1 MKKIMIAALA
11 LVTVLAFT
19 VPAMAGAINNKT
31 DNVLLGGSTTYDLS
45 NSVYMDYTADDSYA
59 DAQYYSLG
67 TVHSGGNR
75 MFVTTSET
83 SVIWW
88 KTTLKGTTGAPRVI
102 PSWTTGQFNTDGS
115 WDSL

>member
-11 LVTVLAFT
+11 LVTVLAFSM
-19 VPAMAGAINNKT
+19 PAMAAAINNAYS
-31 DNVLLGGSTTYDLS
+31 NVTLGGNAIYDLS
-45 NSVYMDYTADDSYA
+45 NAVYP
-59 DAQYYSLG
+59 QYYSLG

-88 KTTLKGTTGAPRVI
+88 KTCDKGTADSPIVNVT
-102 PSWTTGQFNTDGS
+102 WTTGDFTTD
-115 WDSL
+115 WTSL

>member
-11 LVTVLAFT
+11 LVTVLAFSA
-19 VPAMAGAINNKT
+19 PAMADAISNASG
-31 DNVLLGGSTTYDLS
+31 NVLLGGNALYDLS
-45 NSVYMDYTADDSYA
+45 NAVYMDYAADNYSNP
-59 DAQYYSLG
+59 QYYSLG

-88 KTTLKGTTGAPRVI
+88 KTCDKGTSDAPVVTVT
-102 PSWTTGQFNTDGS
+102 WTTGDFEGDGT
-115 WDSL
+115 WTSL

>member
-11 LVTVLAFT
+11 LVTVMAFS
-19 VPAMAGAINNKT
+19 VPAMAAAITNNSGGI
-31 DNVLLGGSTTYDLS
+31 VLGGNAIYDLS
-45 NSVYMDYTADDSYA
+45 NAVYMDYNMDNDQN
-59 DAQYYSLG
+59 AQYYSLG

-88 KTTLKGTTGAPRVI
+88 KTCDKGTSDSPVVNVT
-102 PSWTTGQFNTDGS
+102 WTTGQFESSD

>member
-1 MKKIMIAALA
+1 MKKIMIAAVA

-19 VPAMAGAINNKT
+19 VPAMAGAIDDKSDT
-31 DNVLLGGSTTYDLS
+31 VTFAGGITYDLS
-45 NSVYMDYTADDSYA
+45 NAVYLDYTTDDYS

-88 KTTLKGTTGAPRVI
+88 QSVNKGTSTAPNVTV
-102 PSWTTGQFNTDGS
+102 SWTTGQFPTE

>member
-1 MKKIMIAALA
+1 MKKLMIAALA

-19 VPAMAGAINNKT
+19 VPAMAGAINNEEG
-31 DNVLLGGSTTYDLS
+31 NVVIGGNAIYDLS
-45 NSVYMDYTADDSYA
+45 NSVYMDYTADDYA

-75 MFVTTSET
+75 LFVTTSET

-88 KTTLKGTTGAPRVI
+88 KTCDKGTQEAPNVI
-102 PSWTTGQFNTDGS
+102 VTWTTGSFTTNGE

>member
-11 LVTVLAFT
+11 LVTVLAFS
-19 VPAMAGAINNKT
+19 VPAMAAAVDDNF
-31 DNVLLGGSTTYDLS
+31 DNVLLGGTTTYDLS
-45 NSVYMDYTADDSYA
+45 NSVYLDYTANDYT

-88 KTTLKGTTGAPRVI
+88 QSVDKGTSTAPNVNV
-102 PSWTTGQFNTDGS
+102 SWTTGQFTS
-115 WDSL
+115 PWDSL

>member
-19 VPAMAGAINNKT
+19 VPAMAGAVDDKADT
-31 DNVLLGGSTTYDLS
+31 VVLGGNTTYDLS
-45 NSVYMDYTADDSYA
+45 NSVYLDYTTDDYA

-88 KTTLKGTTGAPRVI
+88 QTVGKGTSAAPNVNV
-102 PSWTTGQFNTDGS
+102 SWTTGNFSGTS
-115 WDSL
+115 WESL

>member
-11 LVTVLAFT
+11 LVTVLAFS
-19 VPAMAGAINNKT
+19 VPAMAGAIDDNT
-31 DNVLLGGSTTYDLS
+31 DNVLFGGVTTYDLS
-45 NSVYMDYTADDSYA
+45 NSVYIDYVANDYA

-88 KTTLKGTTGAPRVI
+88 QTVGKGTSTAPSVTV
-102 PSWTTGQFNTDGS
+102 SWTTGNFTGTA

>member
-1 MKKIMIAALA
+1 MKKIMIAALT

-19 VPAMAGAINNKT
+19 VPAMAGAVNDKT
-31 DNVLLGGSTTYDLS
+31 QTVTLGGNAVYDLS
-45 NSVYMDYTADDSYA
+45 NSVYVDYVADDYA
-59 DAQYYSLG
+59 DAQYFSLG

-88 KTTLKGTTGAPRVI
+88 QTVGKGTSSAPNVNV
-102 PSWTTGQFNTDGS
+102 SWTTGNFTGTS

>member
-11 LVTVLAFT
+11 LVTVLAFS
-19 VPAMAGAINNKT
+19 VPAMAAAINNA
-31 DNVLLGGSTTYDLS
+31 DGNIVLGGNAIYDLS
-45 NSVYMDYTADDSYA
+45 NAVYLDYAADNYSNP
-59 DAQYYSLG
+59 QYYSLG

-88 KTTLKGTTGAPRVI
+88 QTCDKGTANAPTVTVT
-102 PSWTTGQFNTDGS
+102 WTTGDFEGDGS

>member
-1 MKKIMIAALA
+1 MKKIMTAALA

-19 VPAMAGAINNKT
+19 VPAMAGAILDKPDT
-31 DNVLLGGSTTYDLS
+31 VTFAGDTTYDLS
-45 NSVYMDYTADDSYA
+45 NSVYMDYVAADSYT
-59 DAQYYSLG
+59 DAQYYSIG

-88 KTTLKGTTGAPRVI
+88 QTVIKGTTTSPNVT
-102 PSWTTGQFNTDGS
+102 PSWTTGQFPTA

>member
-11 LVTVLAFT
+11 LMTVLAFS
-19 VPAMAGAINNKT
+19 VPAMAGAVGDVDGNIN
-31 DNVLLGGSTTYDLS
+31 LGGNATYDLS
-45 NSVYMDYTADDSYA
+45 NSVYLDYNMDDDT
-59 DAQYYSLG
+59 DPQYFSLG

-88 KTTLKGTTGAPRVI
+88 QTCDKGTSTAPNVTVT
-102 PSWTTGQFNTDGS
+102 WTTGDFNTDGN
-115 WDSL
+115 WTSL

>member
-11 LVTVLAFT
+11 LVTVLAFS
-19 VPAMAGAINNKT
+19 VPAMAAAVSDNN
-31 DNVLLGGSTTYDLS
+31 DNVTLGGNTTYDLS
-45 NSVYMDYTADDSYA
+45 NSVYLDYIADDYT

-88 KTTLKGTTGAPRVI
+88 QTVGKGTSTAPNVNV
-102 PSWTTGQFNTDGS
+102 SWTTGQFTSDGN

>member
-1 MKKIMIAALA
+1 MKKIMIAAVA
-11 LVTVLAFT
+11 LVTLLAFT
-19 VPAMAGAINNKT
+19 VPAMAGAIN
-31 DNVLLGGSTTYDLS
+31 DQAQIVIFAGGITYDLS
-45 NSVYMDYTADDSYA
+45 NAVYLDYVAADSYT

-88 KTTLKGTTGAPRVI
+88 QSVTKGTTTSPAVT
-102 PSWTTGQFNTDGS
+102 PSWTTGNFTGTS

>member
-11 LVTVLAFT
+11 LVTVLAFSI
-19 VPAMAGAINNKT
+19 PAMAGAIGNASS
-31 DNVLLGGSTTYDLS
+31 NVTLGGNAIYDLS
-45 NSVYMDYTADDSYA
+45 NSVYMDYNMDD
-59 DAQYYSLG
+59 DTNPQYYSLG

-88 KTTLKGTTGAPRVI
+88 QTVTKGETNSPVVNVTWTTGAFTGTN
-102 PSWTTGQFNTDGS
+102 WT
-115 WDSL
+115 SL

>member
-11 LVTVLAFT
+11 LVTVLAFS
-19 VPAMAGAINNKT
+19 VPAMAAAIDDNT
-31 DNVLLGGSTTYDLS
+31 DNVLFGGTTTYDLS
-45 NSVYMDYTADDSYA
+45 NSVYIDYTTNDYT

-88 KTTLKGTTGAPRVI
+88 QSVDKGTSTAPNVNV
-102 PSWTTGQFNTDGS
+102 SWTTGQFTS
-115 WDSL
+115 PWDSL

>member
-19 VPAMAGAINNKT
+19 VPAMAAAIGNASG
-31 DNVLLGGSTTYDLS
+31 NVTLGGNAIYDLS
-45 NSVYMDYTADDSYA
+45 NAVYMDYAADNYA
-59 DAQYYSLG
+59 NPQYYSLG

-88 KTTLKGTTGAPRVI
+88 KTCDKGTADSPVVTVT
-102 PSWTTGQFNTDGS
+102 WTTGDFTSDGS
-115 WDSL
+115 WTSL

>member
-19 VPAMAGAINNKT
+19 VPSMGAAINNANK
-31 DNVLLGGSTTYDLS
+31 DINLGGTAIYDLS
-45 NSVYMDYTADDSYA
+45 NAVYLDYNMDNDAN
-59 DAQYYSLG
+59 AQYYSLG

-88 KTTLKGTTGAPRVI
+88 QTVGKGTSTAPSANV
-102 PSWTTGQFNTDGS
+102 SWTTANFTGSS

>member
-11 LVTVLAFT
+11 LVTVLAFS
-19 VPAMAGAINNKT
+19 VPAMSAAINNT
-31 DNVLLGGSTTYDLS
+31 SGGIVLGGNAIYDLS
-45 NSVYMDYTADDSYA
+45 NAVYLDYNMDN
-59 DAQYYSLG
+59 DANPQYYSLG

-88 KTTLKGTTGAPRVI
+88 KTCDKGTSDAPVVTVT
-102 PSWTTGQFNTDGS
+102 WTTGQF
-115 WDSL
+115 DSSDWESL

>member
-11 LVTVLAFT
+11 LVTVMAFS
-19 VPAMAGAINNKT
+19 VPAMAAAIT
-31 DNVLLGGSTTYDLS
+31 DNAGGIVLGGNAIYDLS
-45 NSVYMDYTADDSYA
+45 NAVYMDYNMDNDQN
-59 DAQYYSLG
+59 AQYYSLG

-88 KTTLKGTTGAPRVI
+88 KTCTKGTANAPVVAVT
-102 PSWTTGQFNTDGS
+102 WTTGQFDS
-115 WDSL
+115 SDWDSL

>member
-11 LVTVLAFT
+11 LVTVLAFS
-19 VPAMAGAINNKT
+19 VPAMAAAVDDNT
-31 DNVLLGGSTTYDLS
+31 DNVLLGGTTTYDLS
-45 NSVYMDYTADDSYA
+45 NSVYIDYTTDDYA

-88 KTTLKGTTGAPRVI
+88 QSCDKGTSASPNVNV
-102 PSWTTGQFNTDGS
+102 SWTTGQFAS
-115 WDSL
+115 PWDSL

>member
-19 VPAMAGAINNKT
+19 VPAMAGAVDDKT
-31 DNVLLGGSTTYDLS
+31 DTAILGGNTTYDLS
-45 NSVYMDYTADDSYA
+45 NSVYLDYTTDDYT

-88 KTTLKGTTGAPRVI
+88 KTCTKGTSTAPSVTV
-102 PSWTTGQFNTDGS
+102 S
-115 WDSL
+115 

>member
-11 LVTVLAFT
+11 LVTVLAFS
-19 VPAMAGAINNKT
+19 VPAMAGPI
-31 DNVLLGGSTTYDLS
+31 DNGTSNVTLGGNAIYDLS
-45 NSVYMDYTADDSYA
+45 NSVYIDYAADNYSNP
-59 DAQYYSLG
+59 QYYSLG

-88 KTTLKGTTGAPRVI
+88 KTCDKGTLDSPIVDVT
-102 PSWTTGQFNTDGS
+102 WTTGDFTSD
-115 WDSL
+115 WTSL

>member
-1 MKKIMIAALA
+1 MKKIMIAALT
-11 LVTVLAFT
+11 LVTLLAFT
-19 VPAMAGAINNKT
+19 VPAMAAAIDDQKDT
-31 DNVLLGGSTTYDLS
+31 VVFAGGITYDLS
-45 NSVYMDYTADDSYA
+45 NAVYLDYTTDDYA

-67 TVHSGGNR
+67 SVHSGGNR

-88 KTTLKGTTGAPRVI
+88 QSVGKGTTTAPNVNV
-102 PSWTTGQFNTDGS
+102 SWTTGNFSGTA

>member
-19 VPAMAGAINNKT
+19 VPSMGAAINNANK
-31 DNVLLGGSTTYDLS
+31 DINLGGTAIYDLS
-45 NSVYMDYTADDSYA
+45 NAVYLDYNMDNDQN
-59 DAQYYSLG
+59 AQYYSLG

-88 KTTLKGTTGAPRVI
+88 KTCDKGTSDSPITTVT
-102 PSWTTGQFNTDGS
+102 WTTGQFESSD

>member
-11 LVTVLAFT
+11 LVTVLAFS
-19 VPAMAGAINNKT
+19 VPAMAGAISNASG
-31 DNVLLGGSTTYDLS
+31 NVTLGGNAMYDLS
-45 NSVYMDYTADDSYA
+45 NAVYLDYAADDYNNP
-59 DAQYYSLG
+59 QYYSLG

-88 KTTLKGTTGAPRVI
+88 QTCTKGESNAPSVTVT
-102 PSWTTGQFNTDGS
+102 WTTGQFESSGS
-115 WDSL
+115 WTSL

>member
-19 VPAMAGAINNKT
+19 FPAMGAALNDKT
-31 DNVLLGGSTTYDLS
+31 DNVLLGGTTTYDLS
-45 NSVYMDYTADDSYA
+45 NSVYIDYAAADTYA

-88 KTTLKGTTGAPRVI
+88 KTCAKGTSDAPVVTVD
-102 PSWTTGQFNTDGS
+102 WTTGQFESSD

>member
-11 LVTVLAFT
+11 LVTVLAFS
-19 VPAMAGAINNKT
+19 VPAMAGAVDDNT
-31 DNVLLGGSTTYDLS
+31 DNVLLGGTTTYDLS
-45 NSVYMDYTADDSYA
+45 NSVYLDYTANDYT

-88 KTTLKGTTGAPRVI
+88 QSCDKGTSAAPSVNV
-102 PSWTTGQFNTDGS
+102 SWTTGQFAS
-115 WDSL
+115 PWDSL

>member
-19 VPAMAGAINNKT
+19 FPAMGGPILDNKDTVTFAG
-31 DNVLLGGSTTYDLS
+31 GTTYDLS
-45 NSVYMDYTADDSYA
+45 NSVYLDYYAAASYT

-88 KTTLKGTTGAPRVI
+88 QTVPKGTTTAPNVT
-102 PSWTTGQFNTDGS
+102 PSWTTGQFPTA
-115 WDSL
+115 WDTL

>member
-1 MKKIMIAALA
+1 MKKLIIAALA

-19 VPAMAGAINNKT
+19 VPAMAGAIDDQPNT
-31 DNVLLGGSTTYDLS
+31 ITFAATATYDLS
-45 NSVYMDYTADDSYA
+45 NSVYMDYAADDYA

-67 TVHSGGNR
+67 SVHSGGNR

-88 KTTLKGTTGAPRVI
+88 KSCDKGTSTAPTVTVSWSTG
-102 PSWTTGQFNTDGS
+102 SFSGTD
-115 WDSL
+115 WESL

>member
-19 VPAMAGAINNKT
+19 FPAMGAALNDKT
-31 DNVLLGGSTTYDLS
+31 DNVLLGGTTTYDLS
-45 NSVYMDYTADDSYA
+45 NSVYIDYFADDYT

-88 KTTLKGTTGAPRVI
+88 KTCAKGTTTAPNVT
-102 PSWTTGQFNTDGS
+102 PSWTTGQFTTDGT
-115 WDSL
+115 WTSL

>member
-11 LVTVLAFT
+11 LVTVMAFSA
-19 VPAMAGAINNKT
+19 PAMAAAIGNASG
-31 DNVLLGGSTTYDLS
+31 NVTLGGNAIYDLS
-45 NSVYMDYTADDSYA
+45 NAVYMDYAADNYA
-59 DAQYYSLG
+59 NPQYYSLG

-88 KTTLKGTTGAPRVI
+88 KTCDKGTSDAPVVTVT
-102 PSWTTGQFNTDGS
+102 WTTGDFEGDGS
-115 WDSL
+115 WTSL

>member
-11 LVTVLAFT
+11 LVTVLAFS
-19 VPAMAGAINNKT
+19 VPAMAGAVTDNT
-31 DNVLLGGSTTYDLS
+31 DNVLLGGTTTYDLS
-45 NSVYMDYTADDSYA
+45 NSVFLDYYADDYT

-88 KTTLKGTTGAPRVI
+88 KSCLKGTSTAPSVTV
-102 PSWTTGQFNTDGS
+102 SWTTGQFNTDGT
-115 WDSL
+115 WTSL